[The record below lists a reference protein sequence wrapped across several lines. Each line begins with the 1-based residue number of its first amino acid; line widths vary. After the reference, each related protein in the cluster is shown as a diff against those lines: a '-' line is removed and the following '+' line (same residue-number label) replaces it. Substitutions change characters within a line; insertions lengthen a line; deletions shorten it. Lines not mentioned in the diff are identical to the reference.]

1 MKKIIVAMFDCEGYT
16 KRLAEYLI
24 HHCNAMLDVRLFTN
38 IENMRQF
45 LRRERVEILLVG
57 EKDWDS
63 AWETEVNVHQLIFL
77 SDGDMVC
84 EGTSRQIIFK
94 YQSAESI
101 VKELL
106 SVIAEDDT
114 IQTGKFKT
122 GFRNV
127 EFIGVYSPF
136 GGAGTSTFAYRMAK
150 EYGVQYLTLYLNME
164 LFDGMSIYQDRQH
177 KDITGTAG
185 TGRGGM
191 SELIFYLQQNKDK
204 LAVKIQALVQR
215 REGIDCI
222 TAVEDYRD
230 LYSMKI
236 MDLRHLLQVLA
247 EETGYQKILF
257 DIGYLGESSLELM
270 RHCDILYLPK
280 AGSDIQKNKQS
291 SFEELLIREGDREM
305 LERIQFVTMREAG

>member
-1 MKKIIVAMFDCEGYT
+1 MKKIIVAMFDREGYT

-24 HHCNAMLDVRLFTN
+24 HHCHAMLDVRLFTN

-45 LRRERVEILLVG
+45 LRRERVEMLLVG

-63 AWETEVNVHQLIFL
+63 AWETEANVHRLIFL

-114 IQTGKFKT
+114 IQTGNVKV
-122 GFRNV
+122 GIRNA

-136 GGAGTSTFAYRMAK
+136 GGAGASTFAYRMAK

-177 KDITGTAG
+177 RDITGA
-185 TGRGGM
+185 GRGGM

-204 LAVKIQALVQR
+204 LAVKIQALAQR
-215 REGIDCI
+215 QDGIDCI
-222 TAVEDYRD
+222 AAVEDYRD
-230 LYSMKI
+230 LYSMKVV
-236 MDLRHLLQVLA
+236 DLRHLLQVLA
-247 EETGYQKILF
+247 EETEYQKILF

-280 AGSDIQKNKQS
+280 AGSDIQQNKQS
-291 SFEELLIREGDREM
+291 SFEQLLIREGDQDM
-305 LERIQFVTMREAG
+305 LERIQFVTMKEAG

>member
-1 MKKIIVAMFDCEGYT
+1 MKKIIVAMFDREGYT

-45 LRRERVEILLVG
+45 LCRERVEMLLVG
-57 EKDWDS
+57 EKDWDP
-63 AWETEVNVHQLIFL
+63 AWEAEVNVHRLIFL

-114 IQTGKFKT
+114 IQTGRIKT
-122 GFRNV
+122 SYRNV

-136 GGAGTSTFAYRMAK
+136 GGAGASTFAYRMAK

-164 LFDGMSIYQDRQH
+164 IFDGMSANQDRQYR
-177 KDITGTAG
+177 DITGA
-185 TGRGGM
+185 GRGGM

-204 LAVKIQALVQR
+204 LAVKIQALTR
-215 REGIDCI
+215 RQDGIDCI

-230 LYSMKI
+230 LYSMKAV
-236 MDLRHLLQVLA
+236 DLRHLLQVLA
-247 EETGYQKILF
+247 EETEYQKILF
-257 DIGYLGESSLELM
+257 DIGYLDESSLELM

-280 AGSDIQKNKQS
+280 AGSDIQQNKQA
-291 SFEELLIREGDREM
+291 SFEQLLIREGDHDM
-305 LERIQFVTMREAG
+305 LERIQFVAMKEAG

>member
-1 MKKIIVAMFDCEGYT
+1 MKKIIVAMFDREGYT

-38 IENMRQF
+38 VENMLKF
-45 LRRERVEILLVG
+45 LRREAVEMLLVG

-63 AWETEVNVHQLIFL
+63 AWENEVNVHRLIFL

-106 SVIAEDDT
+106 SVIAEDDS
-114 IQTGKFKT
+114 IQTVNVKLGY
-122 GFRNV
+122 RNA

-136 GGAGTSTFAYRMAK
+136 GGAGASTFAYRMAK

-164 LFDGMSIYQDRQH
+164 LFNGMSIYQDRQH
-177 KDITGTAG
+177 RDITGTD
-185 TGRGGM
+185 RGGM
-191 SELIFYLQQNKDK
+191 SELIFYLQQNRDK

-222 TAVEDYRD
+222 AAVEDYRD
-230 LYSMKI
+230 LYSMKVA
-236 MDLRHLLQVLA
+236 DLRHLLQVLA
-247 EETGYQKILF
+247 EETEYQKILF

-280 AGSDIQKNKQS
+280 AGSDIQQNKQS
-291 SFEELLIREGDREM
+291 SFEQLLIREGDQDM
-305 LERIQFVTMREAG
+305 LERIQFVTMKEAG